1 MRRLTRQIVVHSLL
15 LVYLVDGVVGSNSTG
30 VGDLKTRCRDGERQA
45 LLKFKDNLD
54 DDHDVLPSWNNKEE
68 NRECC
73 NWCGIGATT
82 WCNLQGLIPES
93 VGNLIALDYLD
104 LSHNKLEGEI
114 PKSIWNICTLKI
126 LNVSSNKLSGQ
137 FSEPNERSCG
147 QYSLEHLD
155 VSRNSIMGS
164 FPNLTLF
171 PSLKTLSLSSNQLN
185 GSVHQRI
192 GQLSELEY
200 LDISN
205 NSLEGVISEAHFAKL
220 SKLRFLDLSFNQL
233 HLNVSSAWIPPFKL
247 EEIRLSSCKLGP
259 QFPEWLQT
267 QNNYIHLDISNT
279 KISDPI
285 PSWFWNLAT
294 NSTFLN
300 VSNNQIRGAIANST
314 VEWNYYKEEIDLS
327 SNQLEGPVCRR
338 ITIVLKNCTELEVL
352 DVGENKLWGS
362 IPTWIGERLENLVVL
377 SLRSNHFNGSIPVN
391 LCHLQHLQLLDLSI
405 NDVSGSMPKCVGN
418 FSAMRERSNE
428 NTSTTIEYDYV
439 NPSTPSTQN
448 GFSYTHAVQG
458 HRCIMQHAEREIPRE
473 ITELIGL
480 VSLNLSRN
488 NLSGQIPSDIG
499 HLTSLDFLD
508 LSNNHFLGK
517 IPQSLTQIDRL
528 SMLNFS
534 NNNLSG
540 EIPTG
545 NQLQTFGVDSYM
557 GNPGLCGDPLHKKCR
572 GEETNNSEPTERA
585 GDEEVDDEFIAQGFF
600 ISMGVGFAVAFW
612 GFVGHCS

>member
-73 NWCGIGATT
+73 NWCGIRCDNVSGHVIMLDLCQSTYLRGNISSSLIELSHLNYLNLQGINLSGNPIPT
-82 WCNLQGLIPES
+82 FFVKMTSLTYLNLSWCNLQGLIPES

-327 SNQLEGPVCRR
+327 SNQLEGPVPLFLFKVNVLQLSRNNFSDINSACGVTEDGWL
-338 ITIVLKNCTELEVL
+338 TILDLSYNQLSGKLFNCWSHFNYLKVLNLAYNELVGEIPKTIGSLTLLEALLLSKNRFVGELPLSLKNCTEL
-352 DVGENKLWGS
+352 K
-362 IPTWIGERLENLVVL
+362 
-377 SLRSNHFNGSIPVN
+377 
-391 LCHLQHLQLLDLSI
+391 
-405 NDVSGSMPKCVGN
+405 
-418 FSAMRERSNE
+418 
-428 NTSTTIEYDYV
+428 
-439 NPSTPSTQN
+439 
-448 GFSYTHAVQG
+448 
-458 HRCIMQHAEREIPRE
+458 
-473 ITELIGL
+473 
-480 VSLNLSRN
+480 
-488 NLSGQIPSDIG
+488 
-499 HLTSLDFLD
+499 FLM
-508 LSNNHFLGK
+508 SGK
-517 IPQSLTQIDRL
+517 I
-528 SMLNFS
+528 
-534 NNNLSG
+534 
-540 EIPTG
+540 
-545 NQLQTFGVDSYM
+545 SY
-557 GNPGLCGDPLHKKCR
+557 GDQYPL
-572 GEETNNSEPTERA
+572 G
-585 GDEEVDDEFIAQGFF
+585 
-600 ISMGVGFAVAFW
+600 
-612 GFVGHCS
+612 